1 MASFCKN
8 SKTVCDQ
15 YKSVKDAKGAVTAGS
30 RHMTISFK
38 KTLEIAASFFDE
50 FNSTIVDGVT
60 FRTRERVRLDETLA
74 TSHPRTAEDGETG
87 AKNQSLKVGKTDF
100 IGSQPYSRAS
110 GAVVNSIVYPPR
122 SASRQLSAGG
132 TSVCAAKDKMTPHS
146 CVALIT
152 FVMFEG
158 VILCAVFVKSASACV
173 LSSSPLAIAWTEAN
187 SSRQV
192 SDPAQAVNV
201 ARVAV
206 AYKHV
211 LCTALEILTTFLF
224 LHP

>member
-50 FNSTIVDGVT
+50 FNSTIVDACN
-60 FRTRERVRLDETLA
+60 FSYPRTSERLDETLA

-158 VILCAVFVKSASACV
+158 VILFAVFVKSASA
-173 LSSSPLAIAWTEAN
+173 SSKALLVASNATSSDCGDMKPFFKASLAKL
-187 SSRQV
+187 
-192 SDPAQAVNV
+192 PAPGGNE
-201 ARVAV
+201 RNNVAV

-211 LCTALEILTTFLF
+211 FVYSARW
-224 LHP
+224 